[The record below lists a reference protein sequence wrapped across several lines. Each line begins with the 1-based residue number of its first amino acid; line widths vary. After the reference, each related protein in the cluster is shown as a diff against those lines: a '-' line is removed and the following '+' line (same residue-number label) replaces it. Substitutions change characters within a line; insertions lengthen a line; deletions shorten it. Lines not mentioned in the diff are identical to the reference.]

1 MSGTKLKTARILSWD
16 RTSLLPSLKITL
28 ISERQKTIDFDIIL
42 FTIHTWHIMLLLSR
56 RPYIHTCILHNSL
69 KFLLQHQ
76 HIREDFPWFFIWN
89 TACHKLSSNICK
101 LILFILFVIW
111 NIYWTST
118 LHFVNHLLLS
128 PHAYKG
134 FRKAEAWFFYE
145 LINSTVIVS
154 GRYKILWIHTHI
166 HIYSTT

>member
-16 RTSLLPSLKITL
+16 RTSLLPALKMTL

-42 FTIHTWHIMLLLSR
+42 FTIYTWHIMLLLSR

-69 KFLLQHQ
+69 TFLLQHQ
-76 HIREDFPWFFIWN
+76 HIREAFPWFFIRN

-101 LILFILFVIW
+101 LIFTRGT
-111 NIYWTST
+111 YTKTST

-134 FRKAEAWFFYE
+134 FRKAEACFIYE

-154 GRYKILWIHTHI
+154 GRYKILCIHTHI